1 MTFARTIVIGVGAW
15 VAGITFL
22 HASLNWGLFEPAPAG
37 RPARAKF
44 KVGFLPVT

>member
-1 MTFARTIVIGVGAW
+1 MTFARTIVLAIGLW

-22 HASLNWGLFEPAPAG
+22 HASLNWGLFEKAPAE
-37 RPARAKF
+37 RQAREKF